1 MLEVKFYALCGKIS
15 NYMSNIGKQPI
26 NIPEN
31 TEIKISGSNIII
43 KGKLGE
49 LSINFDSTIQI
60 SEENN
65 MVIVK
70 RSSDNKKSRE
80 LHGLYRA
87 LVQNM
92 IIGVNEGFSKELNMV
107 GVGYTVEKKGDFLLI
122 NAGYSHPIYFQIPSS
137 INVELPDNTTIKIHG
152 INKQN
157 VGDISAKIRQIRK
170 PEPYKGKGIKYSGEH
185 IRRKAGKTVGAPG
198 AA

>member
-1 MLEVKFYALCGKIS
+1 MLEVKFYVLYGKIS
-15 NYMSNIGKQPI
+15 HYMSNIGKQLI
-26 NIPEN
+26 SIPEN
-31 TEIKISGSNIII
+31 TEIKISGNNIVV

-49 LSINFDSTIQI
+49 LNISFDASINII
-60 SEENN
+60 KENTT
-65 MVIVK
+65 VIVK

-137 INVELPDNTTIKIHG
+137 INVELPNNTTIKIHG

-157 VGDISAKIRQIRK
+157 VGDIAAKIRQIRK

-185 IRRKAGKTVGAPG
+185 IRRKDGKTVGAPG